1 MKRLIALAM
10 LVGAVLAL
18 PATMSGA
25 GTGDNR
31 GPACA
36 DIVGGGAI
44 YSGGTLTLDAE
55 LAGTP
60 CAFGSGRVTYTLD
73 VYDDANSATPTVSS
87 SNWVPT
93 ADPATIEYVLAVADD
108 DGTVCVALSS
118 NIAKHEIDLA
128 PDADVGCINVSSTP
142 PGFGGFN

>member
-1 MKRLIALAM
+1 MKRLIALAL

-55 LAGTP
+55 LAGAP
-60 CAFGSGRVTYTLD
+60 CTFGSGRVTYTLE
-73 VYDDANSATPTVSS
+73 VYDDANSVTPLATTSS
-87 SNWVPT
+87 YEPT
-93 ADPATIEYVLAVADD
+93 ADPATIEYVVTADD
-108 DGTVCVALSS
+108 DGTVCVALTST
-118 NIAKHEIDLA
+118 IAKHVIDRA
-128 PDADVGCINVSSTP
+128 PDAEVGCINVSSSP